1 MTLNVPNLDRL
12 ISYLEALPPEKF
24 NIRYVFSGKNGG
36 IHLRERF
43 NTCGTA
49 ACIAGWT
56 LVLIDEQSDSAEVA
70 QSWLGLTIAQGE
82 ALFMPDGWILAP
94 ESYPLS
100 RAIRTLKHL
109 RAEFLRTGTVVVD
122 WDAPEAVETQRKPWA
137 PPVVIAANKPLP
149 AELTRLVREPATV
162 TEA

>member
-24 NIRYVFSGKNGG
+24 SIQY
-36 IHLRERF
+36 LERDLPK
-43 NTCGTA
+43 CGTV
-49 ACIAGWT
+49 ACIAGWCNI
-56 LVLIDEQSDSAEVA
+56 LRNKRYEAGNHAAE
-70 QSWLGLTIAQGE
+70 WLGVVDWKP
-82 ALFMPDGWILAP
+82 LFCPPLYLASP
-94 ESYPLS
+94 ERYPLS

-122 WDAPEAVETQRKPWA
+122 WDAPKAVETQRKAWA
-137 PPVVIAANKPLP
+137 PPVVIRADKPLP